1 MNDRPQEN
9 PLLRPWKILIS
20 DDDRD
25 VHSATQMALRGLSF
39 RGRPLQIIDAYSGA
53 ETLSQLHENP
63 DTAIIFLDVVME
75 TDDAGLRAVQRIRE
89 SGFKQVRIIIRTG
102 FPGQAPERQVIVD
115 YDIHDYKEKTGV
127 SVQKLATSVISAL
140 RAYADLVALENH
152 RRGLMSVL
160 ESVSWFDFNTV
171 QRYIS
176 GMLAEFS
183 DIANIG
189 TGPTL
194 ILSRP
199 RHATSETPTLLAAQ
213 GDWPGTD
220 EALQLAELPTPTAA
234 LITQAFDEKRT
245 QAGRAGKSVYLCRHG
260 IELVVFAEGPEALAQ
275 VDEVLLEVFLATVCQ
290 AISNQ
295 LVFAEMQG
303 DRDAV
308 LRGLALRAERWNPQA
323 ATELERLAWWAHAIA
338 RRLHATLMFPD
349 EIDEVFIRDIGIAAQ
364 LHDLGNESIAP
375 ALLSQSTCYSADE
388 RKQMQAHVVAG
399 VGALTGVLGPRRE
412 HSALGL
418 AYEIIAGHHEH
429 FDGSGYPAGVRG
441 EEIPLAARLLAV
453 ADTYTA
459 MTSPRPHRAA
469 HAASE
474 ALATIKSG
482 EGSLFDP
489 RVVQAFV
496 EIVERGLAR

>member
-1 MNDRPQEN
+1 MNDSPQAN
-9 PLLRPWKILIS
+9 TPLSPWKILVS

-25 VHSATQMALRGLSF
+25 VHAATRLALHGITF
-39 RGRPLQIIDAYSGA
+39 RGRPLQIIDAYSGT
-53 ETLSQLHENP
+53 ETLLRLHENP

-75 TDDAGLRAVQRIRE
+75 TDDAGLRTVQSIRE
-89 SGFKQVRIIIRTG
+89 RGFKQVRIIIRTG

-127 SVQKLATSVISAL
+127 SVHKLFTSVISAL

-160 ESVSWFDFNTV
+160 ESVSWFDFNAV

-183 DIANIG
+183 DLARIG
-189 TGPTL
+189 AGPIL
-194 ILSRP
+194 MLSRP
-199 RHATSETPTLLAAQ
+199 THSPHQAPTLLACQ
-213 GDWPGTD
+213 GDGPDAGET
-220 EALQLAELPTPTAA
+220 LQAGELPAATAA
-234 LITQAFDEKRT
+234 LITQAFDEKHT
-245 QAGRAGKSVYLCRHG
+245 LAGAAGKTLYQCCHG
-260 IELVVFAEGPEALAQ
+260 IELVVFAEGAEALAQ
-275 VDEVLLEVFLATVCQ
+275 ADEVLLEVFLSTVCQ

-295 LVFAEMQG
+295 SVFAEMQA

-308 LRGLALRAERWNPQA
+308 LCGLALHAECWNPHA
-323 ATELERLAWWAHAIA
+323 APELERLACWAQAIA
-338 RRLHATLMFPD
+338 RRLHATLVFPQ
-349 EIDEVFIRDIGIAAQ
+349 EIDEVFMRDIGIAAR

-375 ALLSQSTCYSADE
+375 ALLGQPTCYSADE
-388 RKQMQAHVVAG
+388 RKRMQAHVAEG
-399 VGALTGVLGPRRE
+399 VRILDGVLALRRG

-418 AYEIIAGHHEH
+418 AREIIACHHEH
-429 FDGSGYPAGVRG
+429 FDGSGYPEGLRG
-441 EEIPLAARLLAV
+441 DDIPLAARLLAV

-474 ALATIKSG
+474 AVAAIKSG
-482 EGSLFDP
+482 DGSRFDP
-489 RVVQAFV
+489 RVVQAFL
-496 EIVERGLAR
+496 EIVERGLTC